1 MTLVA
6 ILFLIFLMLGM
17 PLAFSIGVSSIVFF
31 LSTDS
36 VPMILPIQKMVSATQ
51 SFPLLAVPFFVLA
64 GNLMNA
70 TGITKRLVK
79 FCTVST
85 RHLVGG
91 MAHVTILLSAL
102 MGGVSGSAVA
112 DVAMQS
118 RLLGKSMIDRGY
130 SKGYAAAS
138 IGMSGLITATLPPS
152 IGLILYGFVG
162 GVSIGKLFLAGIV
175 PGVLMTIFLM
185 VAAYLVA
192 KKRGY
197 DVDREDKAELSEV
210 LKCLKES
217 KWAILFPII
226 LIVGIRFGIFTPT
239 EAGAFAVMYAFFIG
253 KFVYKELTFENFK
266 QVLED
271 SVIDNGVIML
281 IISISGIFGYTIIYN
296 RVPQTMAQALLTLS
310 GNPTILLIL
319 ILIFIFIS
327 GMLMEGTVN
336 VLLLTPI
343 FLPIIKEAGIDPV
356 HFGILMMTLV
366 TMGGMTPPVGVAM
379 FTACSILKCPTEEYI
394 IDSIPFILAI
404 LTLVCVLLFFPSI
417 VMFIPNMVFG

>member
-17 PLAFSIGVSSIVFF
+17 PLAFSIGISSIVFF
-31 LSTDS
+31 LFSDT
-36 VPMILPIQKMVSATQ
+36 VPMILPIQKMVSSTQ

-118 RLLGKSMIDRGY
+118 RLLGKSMTDRGY

-162 GVSIGKLFLAGIV
+162 EVSIGKLFLAGII
-175 PGVLMTIFLM
+175 PGILMTIFLM
-185 VAAYLVA
+185 VAAYLIA

-197 DVDREDKAELSEV
+197 DSEREEKASFSEV
-210 LKCLKES
+210 LEGLKES

-239 EAGAFAVMYAFFIG
+239 EAGAFAVMYAFVIG

-296 RVPQTMAQALLTLS
+296 RVPQMMAKSLLTLS
-310 GNPTILLIL
+310 GNPTILMVLIL
-319 ILIFIFIS
+319 VFIFIS

-343 FLPIIKEAGIDPV
+343 FLPIIKQAGIDPV

-394 IDSIPFILAI
+394 VDSIPFIIAI
-404 LTLVCVLLFFPSI
+404 LALVCVLLFFPSI
-417 VMFIPNMVFG
+417 VMFVPNLVFG